1 MHVFGRDRF
10 PHVEDPICDDLVTAD
25 LNSRP
30 RSNLASGRSN
40 GLSYESQFA

>member
-10 PHVEDPICDDLVTAD
+10 PHVEDAIRDDLVTTD

-30 RSNLASGRSN
+30 RSV
-40 GLSYESQFA
+40 FATAFERLVL